1 MNSCPNSAV
10 EYAFLVMEAD
20 EENECPKDSGT
31 TLPNKKRLT
40 PLSIMLCGT
49 ILAVRPCILLKVLF
63 DPGLTVTFISRKCL
77 PRFCKPFPV
86 ERTRSINTLAGS
98 CTAN

>member
-1 MNSCPNSAV
+1 MNLCPNSAV
-10 EYAFLVMEAD
+10 EYAFPVMEAD
-20 EENECPKDSGT
+20 EEDECPKDSGT

-40 PLSIMLCGT
+40 PLSIMLCST
-49 ILAVRPCILLKVLF
+49 VLAVQPCILLKVLF
-63 DPGLTVTFISRKCL
+63 DPGSTVTFISRKCL

-86 ERTRSINTLAGS
+86 ERTCSINTLAGS